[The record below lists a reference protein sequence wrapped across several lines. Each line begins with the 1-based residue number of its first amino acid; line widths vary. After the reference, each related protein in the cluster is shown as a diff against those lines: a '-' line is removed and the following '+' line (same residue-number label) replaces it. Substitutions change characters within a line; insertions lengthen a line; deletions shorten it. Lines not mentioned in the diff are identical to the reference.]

1 MAKENSFEDNYPVK
15 DSYKRHDPRG
25 STRVSTPRGY
35 KTQEGKKWRIEQN
48 LPGFS
53 LLDYAFRDAAYT
65 ANHQS
70 NGEPEGMNKGYYSW
84 SPREVTQKPEG
95 IPK

>member
-1 MAKENSFEDNYPVK
+1 MTRKNGYEDNYPVK

-35 KTQEGKKWRIEQN
+35 KTQEGKKWRIEQE

-53 LLDYAFRDAAYT
+53 LLDYAFRDARIPQTINPT
-65 ANHQS
+65 ASQ
-70 NGEPEGMNKGYYSW
+70 
-84 SPREVTQKPEG
+84 RA
-95 IPK
+95 